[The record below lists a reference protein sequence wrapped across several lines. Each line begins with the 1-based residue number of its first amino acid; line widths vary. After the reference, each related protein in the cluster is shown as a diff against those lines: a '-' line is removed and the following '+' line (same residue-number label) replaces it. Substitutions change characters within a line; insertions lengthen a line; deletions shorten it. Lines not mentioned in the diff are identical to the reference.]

1 MAALTERVNRVLD
14 TSLPDQTSE
23 PRRLH
28 EAMAYSVTAGG
39 KRVRPLL
46 AYGAGE
52 ALGLTEAI
60 IDPIA
65 AALEFIHAY
74 SLIHDDLPAMD
85 DDDMRRGKPTCHIA
99 FGEATAI
106 LAGDAL
112 QALAFEILAKIDH
125 DRRGALL
132 VSALAQACGSRG
144 MAGGQAIDLES
155 VGTSLDLAGL
165 KHMHALKTGALISAA
180 VTMPGLLAEAPA
192 EQLDALKRYGDNVGL
207 AFQIKDDILDV
218 EGETELIG
226 KRRGADQA
234 LNKPTFPALLGLNES
249 RTLAGE
255 LLDSSLSELEA
266 LPGDTRLLAHLA
278 RFIIERNH

>member
-1 MAALTERVNRVLD
+1 MDALTERVNRLLAAR
-14 TSLPDQTSE
+14 LPDQGSE

-28 EAMAYSVTAGG
+28 QAMAYSVTAGG

-46 AYGAGE
+46 AYGAGD
-52 ALGLTEAI
+52 ALELPESLV
-60 IDPIA
+60 DPIA

-112 QALAFEILAKIDH
+112 QALAFEILSEVDH
-125 DRRGALL
+125 DGRGTLL
-132 VSALAQACGSRG
+132 VSALARACGSRG
-144 MAGGQAIDLES
+144 MAGGQAIDLQA
-155 VGTSLDLAGL
+155 VGTDLDLDGL
-165 KHMHALKTGALISAA
+165 KRMHALKTGALISAA
-180 VTMPGLLAEAPA
+180 VTMPGLLGNAAPD
-192 EQLDALKRYGDNVGL
+192 QLDALKRYGEQVGL

-226 KRRGADQA
+226 KRQGSDQA
-234 LNKPTFPALLGLNES
+234 LNKPTFPALLGLDES
-249 RTLAGE
+249 RALTRE
-255 LLDSSLSELEA
+255 LLDASLVELER
-266 LPGDTRLLAHLA
+266 LPGDTQLLAHLA
-278 RFIIERNH
+278 RFIIERKY